1 MRTYLNDENARKTI
15 ESGLDRLIISL
26 DGTSQEVYSQ
36 YRIGGDLEKVLA
48 GAANIV
54 KWKKKLNSKTPY
66 IFFQFLVVR
75 PNEHQMEEAKALAVR
90 TGVDGI
96 RFKTAQIYDYE
107 KDPNKLIPQHSNIS
121 RYRKKADGEY
131 ESKNRMQNHC
141 WRLWHAPVITWDG
154 LVVPCCFDKDA
165 KHRMG
170 DLKNKPFKE
179 IWKTT
184 GIHRFSQEDS
194 ERAGEKS
201 IYVPIAAK
209 ELKYGAIDRS
219 RGRNFRRISNFMTL
233 EKDINQQV
241 FRSEYQ
247 KAIINLIY
255 TFNWVNEK
263 INRRFEPFDITQQQ
277 FNILR
282 ILRGAGQPLSTLQIR
297 QRMLDKMSDT
307 SRIVDRLVKKGM
319 VKKSICREDRR
330 LVDVL
335 LTDKGKKLLQTMD
348 VIE

>member
-1 MRTYLNDENARKTI
+1 
-15 ESGLDRLIISL
+15 
-26 DGTSQEVYSQ
+26 
-36 YRIGGDLEKVLA
+36 
-48 GAANIV
+48 
-54 KWKKKLNSKTPY
+54 
-66 IFFQFLVVR
+66 
-75 PNEHQMEEAKALAVR
+75 
-90 TGVDGI
+90 
-96 RFKTAQIYDYE
+96 
-107 KDPNKLIPQHSNIS
+107 
-121 RYRKKADGEY
+121 
-131 ESKNRMQNHC
+131 
-141 WRLWHAPVITWDG
+141 
-154 LVVPCCFDKDA
+154 
-165 KHRMG
+165 
-170 DLKNKPFKE
+170 
-179 IWKTT
+179 
-184 GIHRFSQEDS
+184 
-194 ERAGEKS
+194 
-201 IYVPIAAK
+201 
-209 ELKYGAIDRS
+209 
-219 RGRNFRRISNFMTL
+219 MTL

-319 VKKSICREDRR
+319 VKKSVCREDRR

-348 VIE
+348 GMNEEMESIFKYLSNEEAQLLNVLLDKIRIIENPSEENSAETAITG